1 MHTVLRMENEKLSAE
16 LKRLNRQ
23 STISCDANFAA
34 VSPAPPTSSS
44 SPIHSQEAGKSNIS
58 SCATVVVDQ
67 SVVQANVKS
76 NAKEQRKMSSKPLA
90 VVAGLADQQ
99 QPEQTPA
106 TSETDESGSF
116 ISNLRSQLKPINE
129 WTAKWHCD
137 LMKINNTNTTPP
149 PNGATSSLA
158 PTGVGGHQP
167 DSSINS
173 CSRNSLSV
181 PSTPNQHQA
190 FTFDIYPG

>member
-1 MHTVLRMENEKLSAE
+1 MNSVLRMENEKLSAE

-34 VSPAPPTSSS
+34 VSPVPPS
-44 SPIHSQEAGKSNIS
+44 SPFHSQEAGKSNTS
-58 SCATVVVDQ
+58 SSATTTVVVDP
-67 SVVQANVKS
+67 SAVVQANVKS

-90 VVAGLADQQ
+90 VLAGLADQH
-99 QPEQTPA
+99 QPEQTP
-106 TSETDESGSF
+106 EDESGSF

-149 PNGATSSLA
+149 PNGATSSPA
-158 PTGVGGHQP
+158 PTGGGGHQP
-167 DSSINS
+167 DPSINS
-173 CSRNSLSV
+173 CPRNSLSV

-190 FTFDIYPG
+190 FTFDVYPGQFN